1 MITSWSMQYFP
12 HLKNSDYAQ
21 IKELDRYN
29 SEDLASDGEE
39 YDEMTYAE
47 RRRVEEEM
55 DMRDRGLTRRFE
67 GVVEDDCWL
76 STLEFIRR

>member
-1 MITSWSMQYFP
+1 MCLNMNI
-12 HLKNSDYAQ
+12 SDYAQ

-29 SEDLASDGEE
+29 SEDLASEGEE

-67 GVVEDDCWL
+67 GVAEDDCQIPNL
-76 STLEFIRR
+76 AIYS